1 MRHLEGLPLSE
12 AEKCE
17 YNYNAMKETLIR
29 KFEIR
34 ESEIWMELRALHQE
48 DKKLRAY
55 CLAFN
60 DMVSMFP
67 EIVQRTETKKIK

>member
-12 AEKCE
+12 AEKCGFD
-17 YNYNAMKETLIR
+17 YGSMKETLIR

-34 ESEIWMELRALHQE
+34 ESEIWMEMRMLRQE